1 MAEKTISKVVVTRL
15 RGRWQVVVPLRCRKE
30 ATVEIEAPHLDRG
43 QIRGTVTVK
52 VEGSIKLRDTVNL
65 TSRRARASFLKNLR
79 TKRISVDE
87 RVLIA
92 LDEACRTPG
101 PTAESRECDGGRDF
115 SDEVPRL
122 TLTELIDVFARWLLI
137 HDAAYLPILL
147 GAILAHRFG
156 GDPVWL
162 LIVAPPGGTK
172 TEPLRSL
179 RGIPG
184 FYALS
189 ELTPKTFVSGLEVP
203 GGKDPSLLNR
213 LQTEILVFKDF
224 TTVLSMKR
232 DKRSVILS
240 HLREIH
246 DGQFRRDFGTGVT
259 KIWNG
264 RVSIVAAVTPALDRH
279 YSIFSTLG
287 ERFMQVRWHRTDE
300 QAGEWAINQQGQ
312 GEEIRAALSRA
323 VKGIF
328 DASTNGVITLPP
340 AMRTR
345 VASLAEIVALARTH
359 VGRNNYGNREIEYLP
374 EAEAN
379 TRLSQGLAAIAKGI
393 AALNRRNEVAEADL
407 RDAFRVGMDCISD
420 ARRQLLIAIIRGQ
433 DVEQIAVPRTV
444 RDRQLEELEALGLVE
459 KDPTWKVTQ
468 RAGKLLDT
476 ARPI

>member
-1 MAEKTISKVVVTRL
+1 MGTIKAHYL
-15 RGRWQVVVPLRCRKE
+15 
-30 ATVEIEAPHLDRG
+30 
-43 QIRGTVTVK
+43 QIGTP
-52 VEGSIKLRDTVNL
+52 
-65 TSRRARASFLKNLR
+65 A
-79 TKRISVDE
+79 
-87 RVLIA
+87 
-92 LDEACRTPG
+92 
-101 PTAESRECDGGRDF
+101 
-115 SDEVPRL
+115 
-122 TLTELIDVFARWLLI
+122 WL
-137 HDAAYLPILL
+137 
-147 GAILAHRFG
+147 F
-156 GDPVWL
+156 
-162 LIVAPPGGTK
+162 IVAPPGTGK
-172 TEPLRSL
+172 TTMTIMSACGLREVQALGDVTENTFLSGFHGHKEP
-179 RGIPG
+179 
-184 FYALS
+184 
-189 ELTPKTFVSGLEVP
+189 GLLEKLGPTTQEGNIYTTHGNAV
-203 GGKDPSLLNR
+203 LL
-213 LQTEILVFKDF
+213 IKDF

-300 QAGEWAINQQGQ
+300 QAGEWAISQQGQ
-312 GEEIRAALSRA
+312 GEEIRAALSGA

-328 DASTNGVITLPP
+328 DASTNGVVTLPP

-433 DVEQIAVPRTV
+433 DVEQVGVPRTV

-468 RAGKLLDT
+468 RAGRLLET